1 MSESAKYEAYKK
13 KLEGI
18 CDENNLLFS
27 FNHNR
32 YPITLTIRPV
42 SGMDAQI
49 SMLEAAEDE
58 GYISPDASIVFAYK
72 DGALTY
78 KISETFT
85 IGDALFSKLKNLF
98 KNLHFTWL
106 QYFFRDV
113 YERKLLTDRNM
124 PVIAEEE
131 ADDAA
136 DETPEP
142 PETSE
147 GEYLEGF
154 EDDEDDADLADDAT
168 DAEEEPNPEMDD
180 DVQKAICIVRAENKA
195 SAGLLQRTMGIG
207 YSKAARIMEA
217 LEGMGVVGAY
227 NGSQPREVLPF
238 DVPDDTEE
246 DCGTGMEV

>member
-13 KLEGI
+13 KLDGI
-18 CDENNLLFS
+18 CDENNLVFK

-42 SGMDAQI
+42 SGLEAQM

-58 GYISPDASIVFAYK
+58 GYISPDAAIIFAYK

-85 IGDALFSKLKNLF
+85 ISDALFSKLKNLF

-113 YERKLLTDRNM
+113 CERKLLTDRNM

-131 ADDAA
+131 ADDTA
-136 DETPEP
+136 DEAPECEP
-142 PETSE
+142 
-147 GEYLEGF
+147 LEEF
-154 EDDEDDADLADDAT
+154 EDEEDTVCTVDDAT
-168 DAEEEPNPEMDD
+168 DAEAEPGAEIDD
-180 DVQKAICIVRAENKA
+180 DVQKAIRIARAENKA

-207 YSKAARIMEA
+207 YAKAARIMDA
-217 LEGMGVVGAY
+217 LEDMGVVGAY

-238 DVPDDTEE
+238 DEPDDTEE
-246 DCGTGMEV
+246 GSGAGPEV

>member
-18 CDENNLLFS
+18 CEENNLVFS

-32 YPITLTIRPV
+32 YPITLTIRPI
-42 SGMDAQI
+42 SGLEAQM

-78 KISETFT
+78 QISETFT

-113 YERKLLTDRNM
+113 FERKLLDGRNM

-131 ADDAA
+131 ADDKA
-136 DETPEP
+136 DELPDTEDGAPPEASEEETPEL
-142 PETSE
+142 EDGTE
-147 GEYLEGF
+147 GQEA
-154 EDDEDDADLADDAT
+154 DADIQT
-168 DAEEEPNPEMDD
+168 
-180 DVQKAICIVRAENKA
+180 AIRVVRAENKA
-195 SAGLLQRTMGIG
+195 SAGLLQRTMCIG
-207 YSKAARIMEA
+207 YAKAARLMDA
-217 LEGMGVVGAY
+217 LEDMGVVGPY

-238 DVPDDTEE
+238 DEPDEIEE
-246 DCGTGMEV
+246 DSDHG

>member
-1 MSESAKYEAYKK
+1 MSENAKYEAYKK

-18 CDENNLLFS
+18 CDENNLVFS

-42 SGMDAQI
+42 SGLEAQM

-58 GYISPDASIVFAYK
+58 GYISPDATIIFAYK
-72 DGALTY
+72 DGGLTY

-85 IGDALFSKLKNLF
+85 ISDALFSKLKNLF

-113 YERKLLTDRNM
+113 CERKLLSDRNM

-131 ADDAA
+131 ADNAA
-136 DETPEP
+136 DEAPDLPEC
-142 PETSE
+142 EA
-147 GEYLEGF
+147 F
-154 EDDEDDADLADDAT
+154 EASDDEDEDLDAT
-168 DAEEEPNPEMDD
+168 GSADNPAETENGPEMDD
-180 DVQKAICIVRAENKA
+180 DIQTSIRIVRAENKA

-207 YSKAARIMEA
+207 YAKAAQIMEA
-217 LEGMGVVGAY
+217 LEEMGVVGPY
-227 NGSQPREVLPF
+227 KGSQPREVLPF
-238 DVPDDTEE
+238 DEPDDTGGLANGESWSH
-246 DCGTGMEV
+246 G

>member
-18 CDENNLLFS
+18 CEENNLIFS

-42 SGMDAQI
+42 SGLEAQM

-58 GYISPDASIVFAYK
+58 GYISPDAAIIFAYK

-85 IGDALFSKLKNLF
+85 ISDALFSKLKNLF

-106 QYFFRDV
+106 QYFFRDAC
-113 YERKLLTDRNM
+113 ERKLLTDRNM

-136 DETPEP
+136 DEAPECEP
-142 PETSE
+142 
-147 GEYLEGF
+147 LEEF
-154 EDDEDDADLADDAT
+154 EDEEDTVCTVDDAT
-168 DAEEEPNPEMDD
+168 DAEAEPGAEIDD
-180 DVQKAICIVRAENKA
+180 DVQKAIRIARAENKA

-207 YSKAARIMEA
+207 YAKAARIIDA
-217 LEGMGVVGAY
+217 LEDMGVVGAY

-238 DVPDDTEE
+238 DEPDDTEE
-246 DCGTGMEV
+246 GSGAGPEV

>member
-18 CDENNLLFS
+18 CDENNLVFS

-42 SGMDAQI
+42 SGLEAQM

-78 KISETFT
+78 QISETFT
-85 IGDALFSKLKNLF
+85 ISDALFSKLKNLF

-106 QYFFRDV
+106 QYFFRDIC
-113 YERKLLTDRNM
+113 ERKLLTSRNM
-124 PVIAEEE
+124 PVIDEEE

-136 DETPEP
+136 DETPELSAGEAL
-142 PETSE
+142 ET
-147 GEYLEGF
+147 LA
-154 EDDEDDADLADDAT
+154 DADEVPDVTDSTDDTT
-168 DAEEEPNPEMDD
+168 DAATVNAPEPDD
-180 DVQKAICIVRAENKA
+180 DIQAAIRIVRAENKA
-195 SAGLLQRTMGIG
+195 SAGLLQRAMGIG
-207 YSKAARIMEA
+207 YAKAARLMDA
-217 LEGMGVVGAY
+217 LEDMGVVGSY

-238 DVPDDTEE
+238 DEPDDIKE
-246 DCGTGMEV
+246 DGDRE

>member
-42 SGMDAQI
+42 SGLEAQM

-58 GYISPDASIVFAYK
+58 GYISPDAAIIFAYK
-72 DGALTY
+72 DGVLTY

-85 IGDALFSKLKNLF
+85 ISDSLFSKLKNLF

-113 YERKLLTDRNM
+113 CERKLLTDRNM

-136 DETPEP
+136 DETPDFP
-142 PETSE
+142 D
-147 GEYLEGF
+147 GEMLEEF
-154 EDDEDDADLADDAT
+154 EDSENLPGTDDDAPDGPGTNASQEVDEDIL
-168 DAEEEPNPEMDD
+168 
-180 DVQKAICIVRAENKA
+180 KAIRIVRAENKA
-195 SAGLLQRTMGIG
+195 SPALLQRAMCIG
-207 YSKAARIMEA
+207 YAQAARIMDA
-217 LEGMGVVGAY
+217 LEDMGVVGPY
-227 NGSQPREVLPF
+227 NGSHPREVLPF
-238 DVPDDTEE
+238 DVPEDSDTEV
-246 DCGTGMEV
+246 D

>member
-18 CDENNLLFS
+18 CDENNLVFS

-42 SGMDAQI
+42 SGLEAQM

-58 GYISPDASIVFAYK
+58 GYISPDAAIIFAYK

-85 IGDALFSKLKNLF
+85 ISDALFSKLKNLF

-113 YERKLLTDRNM
+113 CERKLLTDRNM

-136 DETPEP
+136 DEAPECEP
-142 PETSE
+142 
-147 GEYLEGF
+147 LEEV
-154 EDDEDDADLADDAT
+154 EDEEAAVDLADDAT
-168 DAEEEPNPEMDD
+168 DAEAGPGPEIDD
-180 DVQKAICIVRAENKA
+180 DVQKAIRIVRAENKA
-195 SAGLLQRTMGIG
+195 SAGLLQRTMSIG
-207 YSKAARIMEA
+207 YAKAARIMDA
-217 LEGMGVVGAY
+217 LEDMGVVGAY

-238 DVPDDTEE
+238 DEP
-246 DCGTGMEV
+246 EV

>member
-18 CDENNLLFS
+18 CEENNLVFS

-42 SGMDAQI
+42 SGMEAQMT
-49 SMLEAAEDE
+49 MLEAAEDN

-78 KISETFT
+78 QISETFT
-85 IGDALFSKLKNLF
+85 IGDTLFSKLKNLF

-113 YERKLLTDRNM
+113 FERKLLTGRNM
-124 PVIAEEE
+124 PVIDEDE
-131 ADDAA
+131 AVDAA
-136 DETPEP
+136 DEAPEFSKDASQ
-142 PETSE
+142 ETWENDSE
-147 GEYLEGF
+147 
-154 EDDEDDADLADDAT
+154 AP
-168 DAEEEPNPEMDD
+168 DAEAVNE
-180 DVQKAICIVRAENKA
+180 DVQTAIRIVRAENKA
-195 SAGLLQRTMGIG
+195 SAGLLQRAMCIG
-207 YSKAARIMEA
+207 YAKAARLMDA
-217 LEGMGVVGAY
+217 LEDMGVVGPY

-238 DVPDDTEE
+238 DKPDDPDWGRTLE
-246 DCGTGMEV
+246 DAESVAATAPEA

>member
-18 CDENNLLFS
+18 CDENNLVFS

-42 SGMDAQI
+42 SGMEAQM

-58 GYISPDASIVFAYK
+58 GYISPDAAIIFAYK

-85 IGDALFSKLKNLF
+85 ISDALFSKLKNLF

-113 YERKLLTDRNM
+113 CERKLLTTRNM

-131 ADDAA
+131 ADNAA
-136 DETPEP
+136 DEAPEVP
-142 PETSE
+142 AGEASET
-147 GEYLEGF
+147 L
-154 EDDEDDADLADDAT
+154 EDDGEAPDVTDSAAEAM
-168 DAEEEPNPEMDD
+168 DAESVNALELDD
-180 DVQKAICIVRAENKA
+180 DIQTAIRIVRAENKA

-207 YSKAARIMEA
+207 YAKAARIMDA
-217 LEGMGVVGAY
+217 LEDIGVVGSY

-238 DVPDDTEE
+238 DEPDEIEE
-246 DCGTGMEV
+246 DSDHE